1 MEFCKAKLHLKH
13 YYTGIH
19 AGKEN
24 MNKLTDFSK
33 GIIAGVVVSV
43 IIFSVIIAFHF
54 LNKRDK
60 EFIEYVERQQGI
72 EALREDYVNRDPYEF
87 FDAVPGVR
95 GAADGATA
103 DFERKRNEAV
113 QRLRDRYSD

>member
-1 MEFCKAKLHLKH
+1 MD
-13 YYTGIH
+13 
-19 AGKEN
+19 
-24 MNKLTDFSK
+24 KLTDFTK
-33 GIIAGVVVSV
+33 GIITGVVISV

-54 LNKRDK
+54 MNRRDK
-60 EFIEYVERQQGI
+60 ELIKYVERQQEI

-87 FDAVPGVR
+87 FDSVPGVR

>member
-24 MNKLTDFSK
+24 MNKLTDFAK

-43 IIFSVIIAFHF
+43 IIFSVIITFHF

-60 EFIEYVERQQGI
+60 EFIEYVERQQEI

-95 GAADGATA
+95 GAADSGYA
-103 DFERKRNEAV
+103 DFERRRDEAV
-113 QRLRDRYSD
+113 QRFRNRLVD